1 MKKSQ
6 LGLKNDRFRHTWGGG
21 LVYTNRAMR
30 KFLKYFLISGF
41 TLGLISFVILLSANL
56 FILKNAKEIY
66 SPTKAPTT
74 TLAIIF
80 GGGMKNNGAEMSD
93 MQWDRV
99 SVGAELFKNKKVENL
114 MITGD
119 DGWFKNDEITAMRNR
134 LIELGVPPEKI
145 SADPHG
151 YRTYESCLRE
161 TSLYNVTSAIVIS
174 QSFHLPRIQYL
185 CEHFGIQTVLVESD
199 KRSYD
204 SWWVQN
210 AREWFARV
218 KAVIQVEITKPGPMN
233 SEK

>member
-1 MKKSQ
+1 MS
-6 LGLKNDRFRHTWGGG
+6 
-21 LVYTNRAMR
+21 LVYTNGAMR
-30 KFLKYFLISGF
+30 KFSKYFLIPGLILGF
-41 TLGLISFVILLSANL
+41 LGLLILVSTNL

-66 SPTKAPTT
+66 SPTQAPTT

-99 SVGAELFKNKKVENL
+99 SVGAELFKSGKVERL

-145 SADPHG
+145 VVDPHG

-161 TSLYNVTSAIVIS
+161 AKLFGITRAIVIS

>member
-1 MKKSQ
+1 
-6 LGLKNDRFRHTWGGG
+6 
-21 LVYTNRAMR
+21 MR
-30 KFLKYFLISGF
+30 KYFKLFFIPRF
-41 TLGLISFVILLSANL
+41 IIGLIGFIILVSVNL
-56 FILKNAKEIY
+56 FIVKNANQIY
-66 SPTKAPTT
+66 SSTDVPTS

-99 SVGAELFKNKKVENL
+99 EVGAQLFKSGKVEQV

-119 DGWFKNDEITAMRNR
+119 DGWFKHDEITAMRNR
-134 LIELGVPPEKI
+134 LIELGVQPEKI
-145 SADPHG
+145 SADQHG

-185 CEHFGIQTVLVESD
+185 CEHFGMNTTLVQAD
-199 KRSYD
+199 KREYE

-210 AREWFARV
+210 TREWLARV
-218 KAVIQVEITKPGPMN
+218 KAVVQAEITKPGPMN
-233 SEK
+233 SER

>member
-1 MKKSQ
+1 
-6 LGLKNDRFRHTWGGG
+6 
-21 LVYTNRAMR
+21 MR
-30 KFLKYFLISGF
+30 KFLKYFLISGLF
-41 TLGLISFVILLSANL
+41 LGLIGFVILISANL

-66 SPTKAPTT
+66 SPTQVPTT

-80 GGGMKNNGAEMSD
+80 GGGMKNNGTEMSD

-119 DGWFKNDEITAMRNR
+119 DGWFKHNEITAMRNR
-134 LIELGVPPEKI
+134 LIELGVPAERI
-145 SADPHG
+145 TADSHG

-161 TSLYNVTSAIVIS
+161 ISLYNVTSAIVIS

-185 CEHFGIQTVLVESD
+185 CEHFGIHTILVQAD
-199 KRSYD
+199 KREYE
-204 SWWVQN
+204 SWWIQN
-210 AREWFARV
+210 AREWLARV
-218 KAVIQVEITKPGPMN
+218 KAVLQVEITKPGPMN